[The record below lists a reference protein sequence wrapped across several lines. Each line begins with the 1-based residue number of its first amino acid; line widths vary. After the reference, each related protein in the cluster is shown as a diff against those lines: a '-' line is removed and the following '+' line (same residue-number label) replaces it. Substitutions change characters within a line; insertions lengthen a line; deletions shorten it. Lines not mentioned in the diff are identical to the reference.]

1 MPNVTTTIPFGA
13 LSLAQGEAIRAGID
27 EGNTT
32 ALIDGSLS
40 YDSIAMARSSSWGTT
55 SDLLIK
61 PEISA
66 PGDGITSAVGL
77 GSDTDYETW
86 SGTSMAAPHISA
98 SIALIKQRLR

>member
-1 MPNVTTTIPFGA
+1 
-13 LSLAQGEAIRAGID
+13 
-27 EGNTT
+27 
-32 ALIDGSLS
+32 
-40 YDSIAMARSSSWGTT
+40 MARSSSWETT

-98 SIALIKQRLR
+98 SIALVKQRLREIFPDATAQELNDLAYSF